1 MHEAYSLKQLLFY
14 VSHLSAKMAQIA
26 VPVQD
31 QIQKLVVVSMPKI
44 KAKHK
49 QNKTKSQT
57 TKQNKT
63 NPTTDQKTPSAVDFF
78 SVRRL
83 LASARSFN
91 TFDSMLQRQV
101 N

>member
-57 TKQNKT
+57 NKTKQNKT
-63 NPTTDQKTPSAVDFF
+63 QQQTKKHQARLIFFPSD
-78 SVRRL
+78 
-83 LASARSFN
+83 ASWLPPGRS
-91 TFDSMLQRQV
+91 TRSIPCCRDK
-101 N
+101 